1 MNAVVYV
8 DCQRIGI
15 RSPRDVV
22 SIGWE
27 VDGGSGSTDCEAW
40 RVQHEMDKLTAAGYR
55 LVSVRVIAHNGASMD
70 AVTVAAMLSLC
81 ERRKDEGEFW
91 QRLAGSIR
99 KAATMV

>member
-1 MNAVVYV
+1 MSAVAYV

-15 RSPRDVV
+15 RNPRDVV
-22 SIGWE
+22 SIAWE
-27 VDGGSGSTDCEAW
+27 VDGCGGSTECEAW
-40 RVQHEMDKLTAAGYR
+40 RAQHEMDKLAAAGYR
-55 LVSVRVIAHNGASMD
+55 LVSVRVIARGTESQD
-70 AVTVAAMLSLC
+70 AAAVRAMLELC